1 MMTDSAVEHREQVE
15 HPKTDESLGEL
26 FSRAADDLGSLV
38 RTHVELARTEIR
50 DEARRA
56 GRAGG
61 MLSGG
66 AAAGYL
72 ALILVSFATA
82 SALDEVMHIALA
94 FLVVGVA
101 WALVSAVLLLRGRE
115 EIQNLEAAPET
126 TTTLK
131 EDATWAKQQVS

>member
-1 MMTDSAVEHREQVE
+1 MADSAVEHREQLAPSTE
-15 HPKTDESLGEL
+15 GESLGEL
-26 FSRAADDLGSLV
+26 FSRAADDLSSLV

-72 ALILVSFATA
+72 ALILVSFAA
-82 SALDEVMHIALA
+82 AFALDEVMHIALA
-94 FLVVGVA
+94 FLVVGVV
-101 WALVSAVLLLRGRE
+101 WAIVSALLLLRGRE
-115 EIQNLEAAPET
+115 EVQNLEAAPET
-126 TTTLK
+126 TSTLK
-131 EDATWAKQQVS
+131 EDATWAKQQLS

>member
-1 MMTDSAVEHREQVE
+1 MADSAVQQRDHVATSRE
-15 HPKTDESLGEL
+15 DESLGEL
-26 FSRAADDLGSLV
+26 FSRAADDLSSLV

-50 DEARRA
+50 EEARRA

-72 ALILVSFATA
+72 ALILVSFAA
-82 SALDEVMHIALA
+82 AFALDEVMHIALA
-94 FLVVGVA
+94 CFVVGIV
-101 WALVSAVLLLRGRE
+101 WAIVSAVLLMRGRE
-115 EIQNLEAAPET
+115 EVQNLEAAPET

-131 EDATWAKQQVS
+131 EDATWVKQQMS